1 VEQLLGEGGS
11 GAVYQAR
18 GRDGVPVAVKV
29 LHREL
34 AEDPSVRTRF
44 AREAYV
50 ANTIEHPG
58 AVRILDDGVDEE
70 DVPYLVMELLDGEN
84 YEARR
89 IRKGGRLPV
98 NEVLWVAD
106 RTLDVL
112 QAAHE
117 KGIVH
122 RDIKPENLFLT
133 GDRKL
138 KVLDFGIARLADHTG
153 TTQAGTILGTLGFMP
168 PEQARGDAAEIGVKS
183 DLWSVGATMFH
194 LLSGRLVRD
203 GEDIG
208 KLIREAGSTR
218 VPSLA
223 TVVDGMPVDLAVLV
237 DSALRLETDVRW
249 VTAKVMRRAVRMVHA
264 SIHHPSQRR
273 AGDDEEEPVS
283 EPSFGAIVT
292 RSIEPPPQSL
302 ALGSEARMVI
312 SRLPPVPEDLLRQA
326 TQATLVA
333 PGNPAADEIV
343 APRPKRAPVV
353 PSPAAQAPAAR
364 PPTVAVVDALRT
376 KRVALLAVAAVTLA
390 VALLLLIFARG

>member
-1 VEQLLGEGGS
+1 LEQLLGEGGS
-11 GAVYQAR
+11 GVVYLAR
-18 GRDGVPVAVKV
+18 GPDGVPVAVKV

-34 AEDPSVRTRF
+34 AEDPGVRTRF

-50 ANTIEHPG
+50 ANTIEHAG

-89 IRKGGRLPV
+89 IRKGGRLSV
-98 NEVLWVAD
+98 DEVLWVAD
-106 RTLDVL
+106 QTLDVL
-112 QAAHE
+112 QAAHQ

-138 KVLDFGIARLADHTG
+138 KVLDFGIARLADHAG

-194 LLSGRLVRD
+194 LLSGHLVRE

-208 KLIREAGSTR
+208 KLLREAGSTR

-223 TVVDGMPVDLAVLV
+223 TVVDGVPADLAVLV

-249 VTAKVMRRAVRMVHA
+249 VTARVMRRAVRMVHSSIRRSSERSA
-264 SIHHPSQRR
+264 S
-273 AGDDEEEPVS
+273 DEEEQPVS

-292 RSIEPPPQSL
+292 RTIEPPPQSV
-302 ALGSEARMVI
+302 AVGSEARIVI
-312 SRLPPVPEDLLRQA
+312 SRLPALPEDLVKEA

-333 PGNPAADEIV
+333 PGNPTADEIV
-343 APRPKRAPVV
+343 AVRPKRAAVAP
-353 PSPAAQAPAAR
+353 PPAAMAPTAR
-364 PPTVAVVDALRT
+364 PPTVAVVDRLRT
-376 KRVALLAVAAVTLA
+376 KRVALFAVAAVTLA
-390 VALLLLIFARG
+390 VALLLLMFARG